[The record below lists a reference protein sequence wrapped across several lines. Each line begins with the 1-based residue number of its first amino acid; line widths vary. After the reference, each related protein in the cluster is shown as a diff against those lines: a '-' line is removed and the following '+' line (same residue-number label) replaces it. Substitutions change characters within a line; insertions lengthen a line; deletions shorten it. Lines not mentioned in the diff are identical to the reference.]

1 MKQFQT
7 WIEIPGVYQIENE
20 PLVYVDI
27 SSISSLQDQFVDE
40 NLVLGAGLSLQQTMT
55 IFEKQ
60 MRNEDFAY
68 LRDFHKHLEL
78 VANVPVK
85 NVSVSALEWC
95 LMFKSQNVICAV
107 CLMVKSFF

>member
-1 MKQFQT
+1 M
-7 WIEIPGVYQIENE
+7 
-20 PLVYVDI
+20 
-27 SSISSLQDQFVDE
+27 DE

-85 NVSVSALEWC
+85 NVC
-95 LMFKSQNVICAV
+95 I
-107 CLMVKSFF
+107 